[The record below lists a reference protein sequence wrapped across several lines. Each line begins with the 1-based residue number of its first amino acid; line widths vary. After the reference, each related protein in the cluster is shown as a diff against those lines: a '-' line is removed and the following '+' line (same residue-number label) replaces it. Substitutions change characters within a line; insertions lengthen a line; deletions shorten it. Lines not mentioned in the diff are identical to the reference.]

1 MTQIEFVNKTHLIIM
16 SEDKNEFLDQWARSY
31 ANKDEPYDFK
41 LDYKYWNEIR
51 HCKIPLHMEYDEW
64 NNKIYIYNLPTE
76 QGETVISQGYKIND
90 YSFGEWLYDN
100 YFSLDAEIQQSTSA
114 STSSFISFERDSWGL
129 CTKEKENDL
138 MVDNNNNNNNKEK
151 NKMNNG
157 FNFDF
162 GPCTDNNV
170 RISIYGIAIKN
181 VAGEW
186 VSYNPD
192 AKEIVNVDIFNFE
205 NGGKYLYKMP
215 VAISDI
221 AIGDVVIHN
230 KVPMFVN
237 AVNADGTLSVTDVR
251 EGEAKN
257 IILTKN
263 MFGFNFATKVVSL
276 FAAFGQAPTP
286 DQPFGNMLP
295 LMLLNNEGDIDPL
308 LIFAMTQKGNKMF
321 TNPMMLY
328 CLMNKSGNND
338 NLLPLMM
345 LSSENFK
352 F

>member
-1 MTQIEFVNKTHLIIM
+1 MIEIKFVNETHFIII
-16 SEDKNEFLDQWARSY
+16 SEDKNEFLDRWARSY
-31 ANKDEPYDFK
+31 ANKDGLYNIK
-41 LDYKYWNEIR
+41 LDYMYWNQIR
-51 HCKIPLHMEYDEW
+51 HCKIPLHIRYYDY
-64 NNKIYIYNLPTE
+64 NNCIDVYNSISVDDR
-76 QGETVISQGYKIND
+76 ETVIYQRHKIDD
-90 YSFGEWLYDN
+90 YGFGKWLYDN
-100 YFSLDAEIQQSTSA
+100 YFNPVAKIQSIST
-114 STSSFISFERDSWGL
+114 STSSTISFEKDSQGL
-129 CTKEKENDL
+129 CIRDNGNGL
-138 MVDNNNNNNNKEK
+138 IVDNNNNNNKEK
-151 NKMNNG
+151 DKMNNG

-170 RISIYGIAIKN
+170 RISIYGIAVKN
-181 VAGEW
+181 IAGEW

-237 AVNADGTLSVTDVR
+237 AVNADGTLSVTDGR

-295 LMLLNNEGDIDPL
+295 LMLLNNEGDIVPL
-308 LIFAMTQKGNKMF
+308 LILAMTQKDNKMF
-321 TNPMMLY
+321 ANPMMLY